1 MLTNE
6 EFMNPLKKVLNEFKI
21 RASWGELGDLSAASQ
36 YYANNEQYYFQS
48 GYQYPGT
55 PMNFGDR
62 TIYGLNPTLNPNPD
76 FTWAT
81 SSMIN
86 AGVDFK
92 LWNGL
97 LSGSADVFYRQR
109 KGLPAQKAND
119 NAGALATWYNLDHDN
134 TRGFEFSLNHQ
145 YKIGEVNYFVGG
157 NMSWSRTRKGNIEH
171 GRFTS
176 GYDEWKWNTEGH
188 WNNVRWGYN
197 CIGRY
202 QSYGEIANAP
212 MHNNSNNNSAI
223 LPGDLKYED
232 WNGDGYIDNYD
243 QRPIGRNAYPELV
256 YGINLGL
263 SWKGVDF
270 SMFWQGGA
278 LSDFQIGVFDM
289 DAFQEGATNLNTWE
303 YFGDRWHRAD
313 YTDPNSEWIPG
324 YFPAVRDFT
333 SVTINRLSSNFWMWN
348 GSYIRLKNVELGYTL
363 PQRITQKANIKQLRI
378 YANLYNCL
386 TFSSQKFFDPE
397 QLESQYSFASYPQI
411 MSFNVGINLKF

>member
-1 MLTNE
+1 MAYL
-6 EFMNPLKKVLNEFKI
+6 
-21 RASWGELGDLSAASQ
+21 A
-36 YYANNEQYYFQS
+36 
-48 GYQYPGT
+48 
-55 PMNFGDR
+55 DR
-62 TIYGLNPTLNPNPD
+62 QMCSIVSVRD
-76 FTWAT
+76 FRH
-81 SSMIN
+81 
-86 AGVDFK
+86 K
-92 LWNGL
+92 
-97 LSGSADVFYRQR
+97 
-109 KGLPAQKAND
+109 KAND

-202 QSYGEIANAP
+202 QSYGEIVNAP

-232 WNGDGYIDNYD
+232 WNGDGYIDDYD

-278 LSDFQIGVFDM
+278 LSDFQIGAFDM